1 MFKPG
6 RSLHGAPLR
15 TPPRRPSSAS
25 NINYTKAS
33 RHTRSQDP
41 AGQRQLTKR
50 RHRFSTVSC
59 LTASSTNSL
68 ERGGGSMSADGVRK
82 MITRTGVEAEI
93 PFPVHPHMLRHA
105 TGFKLA
111 NDGHDM
117 DLPRFG
123 GRVVESIY
131 SGVRMVL
138 LCFTLGFSAPVFCI
152 TGTRSPVCRAS
163 GRSFSV

>member
-1 MFKPG
+1 MTE
-6 RSLHGAPLR
+6 SLQLVLR
-15 TPPRRPSSAS
+15 FASRPEAS
-25 NINYTKAS
+25 NDLRSNVERQPDRKYRAESAPTRGKIEFAITKLRGEKANAS
-33 RHTRSQDP
+33 DRH
-41 AGQRQLTKR
+41 
-50 RHRFSTVSC
+50 H
-59 LTASSTNSL
+59 
-68 ERGGGSMSADGVRK
+68 
-82 MITRTGVEAEI
+82 
-93 PFPVHPHMLRHA
+93 H
-105 TGFKLA
+105 KL
-111 NDGHDM
+111 